1 MKEEKKLGKAFDRKL
16 FARVFRNARE
26 YRLVFALSGI
36 SAILISAFSVL
47 TPSLVG
53 ALIDNAIT
61 NKNAELLF
69 QLIMAMLLVLIG
81 EVSFQLIFTYTA
93 NLLGESVI
101 RDLRIQLFK
110 KILRFKMTY
119 FDRSA
124 IGILVT
130 RAVSDMQKIGEIFS
144 QGFFTIIADLLKM
157 FVVACVMLYLNFR
170 LSLVVFGVLPIL
182 LIATR
187 WFQQAMKLAFV
198 EVRAQ
203 VAQLNAFVQERL
215 NGIRI
220 VQLFNRFN
228 QEQQKFINI
237 NEKHQNAWLRTVWY
251 NSIFFALAELIA
263 SITTGLIVWYGG
275 LQNVG
280 GIRAEEY
287 GDIFTFILLSS
298 MLFRPLR
305 HIADKFNVLQMG
317 MVAASRVFAILD
329 TESKIDDAGSETAPR
344 LQGAIEFKDVRFSY
358 VEGEEVL
365 KGISLKIKPGSKV
378 AIVGSTGAG
387 KSTIINLLNRF
398 YDIDSGEISIDG
410 VNIKDFT
417 LDSLRSNIAVVL
429 QDVFLFA
436 DTIANNIS
444 LKKESI
450 SLEKIKEAAK
460 QIGVDEFIERLPDT
474 YAYNV
479 KERGSMLS
487 SGQRQ
492 LISFLR
498 AYVSDP
504 SILILDEATSSIDSE
519 SEQLIQKASMK
530 ITEGRTSII
539 IAHRLATIQSA
550 DVIYVMSSGEIVEH
564 GTHKDLLA
572 QKGYYYELHRAQ
584 FLKEQK
590 EAALKV

>member
-16 FARVFRNARE
+16 FSRVFRNARE
-26 YRLVFALSGI
+26 YRLVFALSGL
-36 SAILISAFSVL
+36 SAVLISAFSVL

-69 QLIMAMLLVLIG
+69 QLIIAMLLVLIG

-157 FVVACVMLYLNFR
+157 LVVASVMLYLNFR

-182 LIATR
+182 LIATK

-198 EVRAQ
+198 EVRSQ

-220 VQLFNRFN
+220 VQLFNRFH
-228 QEQQKFINI
+228 QEQQRFINI

-317 MVAASRVFAILD
+317 MVAASRVFIILD
-329 TESKIDDAGSETAPR
+329 TESKIDDSGNLLAPR
-344 LQGAIEFKDVRFSY
+344 LKGEIEFKDVRFSY
-358 VEGEEVL
+358 VEGEQVL

-378 AIVGSTGAG
+378 AIVGSPVT
-387 KSTIINLLNRF
+387 
-398 YDIDSGEISIDG
+398 
-410 VNIKDFT
+410 
-417 LDSLRSNIAVVL
+417 
-429 QDVFLFA
+429 
-436 DTIANNIS
+436 
-444 LKKESI
+444 
-450 SLEKIKEAAK
+450 
-460 QIGVDEFIERLPDT
+460 
-474 YAYNV
+474 
-479 KERGSMLS
+479 
-487 SGQRQ
+487 
-492 LISFLR
+492 
-498 AYVSDP
+498 
-504 SILILDEATSSIDSE
+504 
-519 SEQLIQKASMK
+519 
-530 ITEGRTSII
+530 
-539 IAHRLATIQSA
+539 
-550 DVIYVMSSGEIVEH
+550 
-564 GTHKDLLA
+564 
-572 QKGYYYELHRAQ
+572 
-584 FLKEQK
+584 
-590 EAALKV
+590 

>member
-16 FARVFRNARE
+16 FSRVFRNARE
-26 YRLVFALSGI
+26 YRLVFALSGL
-36 SAILISAFSVL
+36 SAVLISAFSVL

-61 NKNAELLF
+61 NKNDELLF
-69 QLIMAMLLVLIG
+69 NLIIAMLLVLIG

-110 KILRFKMTY
+110 KILRFKMAY

-157 FVVACVMLYLNFR
+157 FVVASVMLYLNFR

-182 LIATR
+182 LIATK

-198 EVRAQ
+198 EVRSQ

-220 VQLFNRFN
+220 VQLFNRFH
-228 QEQQKFINI
+228 QEQQRFINI

-275 LQNVG
+275 LQNVA

-287 GDIFTFILLSS
+287 GDIFTFLLLSS

-329 TESKIDDAGSETAPR
+329 TESKIDDSGNLLAPR
-344 LQGAIEFKDVRFSY
+344 LKGDIEFKDVRFSY
-358 VEGEEVL
+358 VEGEQVL
-365 KGISLKIKPGSKV
+365 KGISLKIKPGNKV

-410 VNIKDFT
+410 VNIKDYT

-460 QIGVDEFIERLPDT
+460 QIGVDEFIERLPET
-474 YAYNV
+474 YSYNV

-550 DVIYVMSSGEIVEH
+550 DVIYVMSSGEIVEY

-572 QKGYYYELHRAQ
+572 QKGYYYELHQAQ

-590 EAALKV
+590 EVAVKV